1 MIKQKAMVPL
11 FLSALLAAVSPLA
24 AKPGMED
31 ALVEK
36 ENLFEVTPDGEYRS
50 IRIPCILALPDDSVL
65 AITSARNAVSDW
77 AVIRLLVRRSPD
89 GGKTWEPAQILVE
102 DGKNVVDNPIAIW
115 DAKKKVV
122 HFLYQTNYERIWHM
136 ESADGGKTF
145 SRAVEITPQLGAF
158 RKQYKWSVIAPG
170 PAHGIQLRNGRIVI
184 PVWLCPGEPN
194 KSGKGKAH
202 RPSVTSVIYS
212 DDGGATWHC
221 GDILPDT
228 LKNMNETV
236 AVEADGGGVLLFSRN
251 EDPAY
256 RISIAHSKDGATNWS
271 KPKLNDAL
279 YSPICFAS
287 VLRLSDKSD
296 GKSRILLCNPDSRG
310 KTRRLVKWGG
320 RVRENLTFKLSYD
333 GGETWPVAKVLE
345 PGRAAYS
352 DLAMLSDGT
361 ILCMYEHGHISDNVY
376 NTRYMTVARLNL
388 EWLTDGRDS
397 LGK

>member
-1 MIKQKAMVPL
+1 MIKQKTIITL
-11 FLSALLAAVSPLA
+11 FLSMLLSIAPTLA
-24 AKPGMED
+24 AKPGTED

-65 AITSARNAVSDW
+65 AITSARSAVSDW
-77 AVIRLLVRRSPD
+77 AVIRLLMRRSPD
-89 GGKTWEPAQILVE
+89 GGKTWEPARVLVE
-102 DGKNVVDNPIAIW
+102 DGENVVDNPVAIW
-115 DAKKKVV
+115 DAKKQVV

-145 SRAVEITPQLGAF
+145 SKAVDITPQLGGF
-158 RKQYKWSVIAPG
+158 QKKYKWSVIAPG
-170 PAHGIQLRNGRIVI
+170 PAHGLQMKNGRIVI

-194 KSGKGKAH
+194 PSGKGKAH

-212 DDGGATWHC
+212 DDSGATWHC
-221 GDILPDT
+221 GDIVPDT

-236 AVEADGGGVLLFSRN
+236 AVEADDGGVLLFIRN
-251 EDPAY
+251 EDNAY
-256 RISIAHSKDGATNWS
+256 RISVSHSKDGATDWS
-271 KPKLNDAL
+271 RPKLNDAL

-287 VLRLSDKSD
+287 VLRLSGRED
-296 GKSRILLCNPDSRG
+296 GKSRILLCNPDSSG

-320 RVRENLTFKLSYD
+320 RARENLTFKLSYD
-333 GGETWPVAKVLE
+333 GGETWPVVKVLE

-352 DLAMLSDGT
+352 DLTMLSDGT
-361 ILCMYEHGHISDNVY
+361 ILCMYEHGHMSDNVY

-388 EWLTDGRDS
+388 EWLTDGEDS
-397 LGK
+397 LKK